1 MYLDCIHLY
10 IYILIYLYMRDVHNG
25 MGQERIWQVN
35 GDDGEPS
42 KFMVMVEVDISN
54 ELLW

>member
-1 MYLDCIHLY
+1 
-10 IYILIYLYMRDVHNG
+10 MRDVHNG

-42 KFMVMVEVDISN
+42 KFMVMVMVEVDISN